1 MDAGDSECQ
10 VVQSTAGPH
19 HRSSPHF
26 GNRHGIVPIPPD
38 DGQTEERR
46 KIPGGNQ
53 IAMEMTALGKHG
65 KPNPGFPPSHRPW
78 KSRKTRAISTFPAST
93 TVPLYIGR
101 I

>member
-19 HRSSPHF
+19 HRSSPHS
-26 GNRHGIVPIPPD
+26 GDRHGIVPIPPD

-53 IAMEMTALGKHG
+53 IAMEMTARGKHG
-65 KPNPGFPPSHRPW
+65 KSNPGFPP
-78 KSRKTRAISTFPAST
+78 FPPPLEIPQNPRDFHIPTAST
-93 TVPLYIGR
+93 TVPLYI
-101 I
+101 